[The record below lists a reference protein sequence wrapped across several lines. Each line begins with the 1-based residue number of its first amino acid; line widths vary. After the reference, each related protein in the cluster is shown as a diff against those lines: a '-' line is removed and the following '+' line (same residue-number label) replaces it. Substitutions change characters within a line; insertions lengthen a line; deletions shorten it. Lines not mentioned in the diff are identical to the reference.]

1 MIMDHYRE
9 RWTLP
14 PYQPLV
20 PWIAF
25 PPQPPLTPLS
35 DPRISDA
42 ELADFRKLLE
52 RAKKYDAD
60 NHEPDCE
67 LDEKKQALLKIAEQ
81 LGVKI
86 DFL

>member
-9 RWTLP
+9 RWTSP
-14 PYQPLV
+14 PYQPVIVQPRLT
-20 PWIAF
+20 F
-25 PPQPPLTPLS
+25 PPAS
-35 DPRISDA
+35 SNDPRISDA

-52 RAKKYDAD
+52 RARKYDAD
-60 NHEPDCE
+60 NNEPDCE
-67 LDEKKQALLKIAEQ
+67 LEEKKQALLKIANQ